1 MATLLSSSSLHSIRL
16 SSSTIPS
23 SSSTSSH
30 SLPFCTFPCHPRMK
44 ALSIKKKNRCLFV
57 TKAVED
63 ETQQE
68 QEQVVTEVEQQQQT
82 SVTSEQPPVVV
93 PISPSDTLTMLFQAE
108 GTLNETAVP
117 PLTKALEETEG
128 VKNLKVN
135 VFEGLATL
143 ELEKQTTIQATG
155 VASSLVETIQGLG
168 FKLQTLNL
176 SFDDEDVA
184 AVA

>member
-1 MATLLSSSSLHSIRL
+1 MATLFSSSSLQSIRFSSTL
-16 SSSTIPS
+16 PSSASASSSHP
-23 SSSTSSH
+23 
-30 SLPFCTFPCHPRMK
+30 LPFCTFPCHPRISPFK
-44 ALSIKKKNRCLFV
+44 ALSIKKNRSLFV
-57 TKAVED
+57 AKAVED

-68 QEQVVTEVEQQQQT
+68 QVVTEIEQQP
-82 SVTSEQPPVVV
+82 SSTSEQQPVVV

-108 GTLNETAVP
+108 GTLNELSVP
-117 PLTKALEETEG
+117 PLTKALKEIEG

-135 VFEGLATL
+135 VYEGLATV

-176 SFDDEDVA
+176 SFDDDENVA

>member
-16 SSSTIPS
+16 SSSTIIS

-30 SLPFCTFPCHPRMK
+30 SLPFCTFPCLPRMK

-68 QEQVVTEVEQQQQT
+68 QVVTEVEQQQQQT

-117 PLTKALEETEG
+117 SLTKALEEIEG

-155 VASSLVETIQGLG
+155 VSSSLVETIQGLG